1 MSGIT
6 EIKLKKVYS
15 IEFKN
20 QILRYKGDP
29 IKIEMLGALSKLF
42 ENYYRVA
49 LAHGKVKSVPSRD
62 NLIKEVKEV
71 FPEFKRFK

>member
-1 MSGIT
+1 
-6 EIKLKKVYS
+6 
-15 IEFKN
+15 
-20 QILRYKGDP
+20 
-29 IKIEMLGALSKLF
+29 MLGALSKLF